1 MRTIATNVARGVV
14 CVLGTQKRFP
24 VLVYGLEAC
33 PLRKDQY
40 KSINCVINS
49 TFRKIF
55 NTRSQDIV
63 DVCLEMFNFL
73 QAEQTICDTQTQVF
87 EQI

>member
-1 MRTIATNVARGVV
+1 MRTIATNIASGVV

-24 VLVYGLEAC
+24 VLVYGLEAY
-33 PLRKDQY
+33 PLCKGQY
-40 KSINCVINS
+40 KSINYVINS

-73 QAEQTICDTQTQVF
+73 QAEQTICDT
-87 EQI
+87 